1 MEENRIVLLDEEG
14 VEQEFELVISFD
26 VEDKRYVLLAEDE
39 ESDDVFPFEVIVDE
53 QGMETLRPVEDEAE
67 FALIEEAYDA
77 LVDEDEDDV

>member
-53 QGMETLRPVEDEAE
+53 NGMETLRPVEDEAE

-77 LVDEDEDDV
+77 LVDEDEDDA

>member
-53 QGMETLRPVEDEAE
+53 NGMETLRPVEDEAE